1 MQIQLLIPG
10 LLWPAATLG
19 SPTAGLRLDGLA
31 ALIGRGQWQLAAP
44 SSYPH
49 ALLRLLGAATPSPE
63 QDLPLARWRR
73 LGEDELTDPGNAD
86 AHWLCADPVH
96 LAFNREH
103 LLLQGF
109 EQHEI
114 GLDEAHSLAA
124 TLNETFADL
133 GEFVIATPNR
143 WYLRLHQPADASFHA
158 LDEVIGR
165 PIRHFLPGGEQ
176 ARRWQRTLNELQIVL
191 HNHAVNPQRE
201 AAGQRSINS
210 LWLWGAGTNLN
221 VSIPTPT
228 DGKLL
233 QASDP
238 LTRGLLRSVAASISP
253 PDYAQA
259 ASSPA
264 SLVMLD
270 SVLAPARNLD
280 LQGWTQALHQLEQQW
295 FAPLAAAF
303 KAGSLQRLD
312 LIAPGDRATLVLSL
326 QRSARWK
333 FWRQPRAFDDL
344 LRAAAPAQ
352 DLSQFP
358 APAPHSPDSSSHA
371 PY

>member
-31 ALIGRGQWQLAAP
+31 ALIGRGQWQLEAP
-44 SSYPH
+44 RPYPH
-49 ALLRLLGAATPSPE
+49 ELLRLLGAETPSPE
-63 QDLPLARWRR
+63 QELPLAHWRR
-73 LGEDELTDPGNAD
+73 LGENELADPGNAD

-96 LAFNREH
+96 LAFSREH

-109 EQHEI
+109 DENEI
-114 GLDEAHSLAA
+114 SLDEAHSLAA
-124 TLNETFADL
+124 TLNQTFADL
-133 GEFVIATPNR
+133 GEFVVATPNR
-143 WYLRLHQPADASFHA
+143 WYLRLHQAADASFHA

-176 ARRWQRTLNELQIVL
+176 ARLWQRTLNELQIVL
-191 HNHAVNPQRE
+191 HNHALNPERE

-210 LWLWGAGTNLN
+210 LWLWGAGTNLK
-221 VSIPTPT
+221 SPIPAPA

-238 LTRGLLRSVAASISP
+238 LARGLLRSAATSVST
-253 PDYAQA
+253 PDYTQA
-259 ASSPA
+259 ANSA
-264 SLVMLD
+264 TSLVMLD

-280 LQGWTQALHQLEQQW
+280 LQRWTQALQQLEQQW
-295 FAPLAAAF
+295 FAPLAAAL
-303 KAGSLQRLD
+303 KAGTLQRLE

-333 FWRQPRAFDDL
+333 FWRQPRAFDNI

-352 DLSQFP
+352 DLSQLP
-358 APAPHSPDSSSHA
+358 APAPSTSDSSSHA